1 MRKQAQ
7 FTILIIDDDIV
18 DRALYKSFLN
28 NAENPD
34 TYIIHEAG
42 NAKEGLSLYRE
53 IKPDCTLIDYNLPDM
68 TGLDLL
74 KDMEE
79 ITPILPVIM
88 LTGRGNE
95 QIAVETIKSGAQD
108 YMSKNILT
116 AVGLRRAIAN
126 TAERVALLEKL
137 AAYNEELQKA
147 KEKAERADKAKSE
160 FLATMSHEIRTPMN
174 GIIGMAELLSYANL
188 DEKQDRYVSSIRSS
202 GELLLTI
209 INDILDFSKIEAN
222 ELELESKPVEL
233 DKLLTEVI
241 QLLGSRA
248 NQNRVELILR
258 WPGNGVMPVIL
269 ADAVRL
275 RQILIN
281 LIGNAIKFTKD
292 GYVLISV
299 STELQEKN
307 RTRLRFEI
315 QDTGIGIAPDK
326 IDKIFGEFT
335 QVDSSTTREF
345 GGTGLGLAICR
356 RLVEMMD
363 GDIGVESELTK
374 GSLFWFDAS
383 FPLARDSQ
391 IALRTPYAQSM
402 KGKRVLIVDDY
413 ELNIELFTSY
423 LEETGAHIDGATSG
437 AQALEKLRVSKE
449 DDIPYEMVISDYVMP
464 KMDGEVMCKRITNN
478 PEIYGSPALILV
490 TALGKKKGFEAI
502 SKTGIAAHL
511 FKPVYPE
518 TLLDCLHKVMSG
530 EIDSNQLCLS
540 ENNPEEGLPQIG
552 AHVLV
557 VDDDRISQRMAQSA
571 LRELGCTYDT
581 AGDGREAL
589 SILEEKADKYDAV
602 FMDWQMP
609 VMDGHEAIRQI
620 RQKAWGINLKI
631 IALTAN
637 AIHGDKE
644 KCLQVGADGYLSKP
658 VRVAEVIQALKQLL
672 PPRIPKAA

>member
-1 MRKQAQ
+1 MERKAQ
-7 FTILIIDDDIV
+7 FTILIIDDDVV

-28 NAENPD
+28 SAENPD
-34 TYIIHEAG
+34 NYVIHEAG
-42 NAKEGLSLYRE
+42 NAKEGLSLYKE
-53 IKPDCTLIDYNLPDM
+53 LKPDCALIDYNLPDM
-68 TGLDLL
+68 TGLNLL
-74 KDMEE
+74 RSMEE
-79 ITPILPVIM
+79 LTPILPVIM
-88 LTGRGNE
+88 LTGCGNE
-95 QIAVETIKSGAQD
+95 QIAAETIKSGAQD
-108 YMSKNILT
+108 YMSKNIVT

-137 AAYNEELQKA
+137 ATYNEELQKA
-147 KEKAERADKAKSE
+147 KDKAERADKAKSE

-174 GIIGMAELLSYANL
+174 GIIGMAELLAYTHLN
-188 DEKQDRYVSSIRSS
+188 EKQDRFVNSIRSS

-209 INDILDFSKIEAN
+209 INDVLDFSKIEAN

-248 NQNRVELILR
+248 AQNRVELIVR
-258 WPGNGVMPVIL
+258 WPSDGVMPVIM

-281 LIGNAIKFTKD
+281 IIGNAIKFTKD
-292 GYVLISV
+292 GHVLISV
-299 STELQEKN
+299 NTQPQEKN
-307 RTRLRFEI
+307 QTKLRIEI

-345 GGTGLGLAICR
+345 GGTGLGLAICK
-356 RLVEMMD
+356 RLVEMMN

-374 GSLFWFDAS
+374 GSLFWFDAT
-383 FPLARDSQ
+383 FPLARDNQ
-391 IALRTPYAQSM
+391 IVLRTPYHQSM
-402 KGKRVLIVDDY
+402 KDKRVLIVDDY
-413 ELNIELFTSY
+413 ELNVELFASY
-423 LEETGAHIDGATSG
+423 LEETGACIDGTTSG

-449 DDIPYEMVISDYVMP
+449 EDNPYDIVISDYAMP

-478 PEIYGSPALILV
+478 PEIYGRPDLILV
-490 TALGKKKGFEAI
+490 TALGKKQSFEAI
-502 SKTGIAAHL
+502 NKSGISAHL

-518 TLLDCLHKVMSG
+518 TLIDCLAKVASG
-530 EIDSNQLCLS
+530 NVDRGELCLTD
-540 ENNPEEGLPQIG
+540 EHEEEGLPQIG

-557 VDDDRISQRMAQSA
+557 VDDDRISQRMAKSA

-581 AGDGREAL
+581 AGDGQEAL
-589 SILEEKADKYDAV
+589 SVLEEQADRYDVV

-609 VMDGHEAIRQI
+609 VMDGHEAIREI

-644 KCLQVGADGYLSKP
+644 KCLQAGADMYLSKP
-658 VRVAEVIQALKQLL
+658 VRVADVISALKQLL
-672 PPRIPKAA
+672 PRELSKAA